1 MQIGANAGQYIE
13 ISIGDVRA
21 AALGIDEIDI
31 TTQEGADTAIGIL
44 DEAIE
49 KASSQRSSLGAVQSR
64 LEHTINNLSNTVT
77 NLTQAESRIRDADI
91 AKEMMLYTKHS
102 LLAQVAMAMLAQ
114 ANQQP
119 GMILQL
125 LQN

>member
-1 MQIGANAGQYIE
+1 M
-13 ISIGDVRA
+13 
-21 AALGIDEIDI
+21 
-31 TTQEGADTAIGIL
+31 
-44 DEAIE
+44 
-49 KASSQRSSLGAVQSR
+49 
-64 LEHTINNLSNTVT
+64 

-102 LLAQVAMAMLAQ
+102 LLAQVAMTMLAQ

-119 GMILQL
+119 QMILQL